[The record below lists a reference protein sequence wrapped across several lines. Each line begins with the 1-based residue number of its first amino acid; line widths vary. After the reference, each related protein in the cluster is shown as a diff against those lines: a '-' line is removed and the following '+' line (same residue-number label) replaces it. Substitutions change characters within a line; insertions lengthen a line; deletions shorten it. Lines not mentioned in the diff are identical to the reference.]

1 MNSTRA
7 AFAEDLGG
15 GKIRC
20 GLCPHEC
27 EIKPGK
33 VGVCRTRRNEEGAL
47 EVLTRGRLRAVA
59 VDPIEKKPL
68 SHYRPASETFS
79 VASVGCNL
87 KCPFCQNHGLS
98 QALRDESP
106 AMAEDGRRWTAEEI
120 VAAAAGRGC
129 ASISFTYS
137 EPILSFELARDVAA
151 LARPEGIEIVFV
163 TNGTVNPGPAREL
176 AGWLA
181 AANVDLKCFS
191 AEDYDRVLGGSLEA
205 VTGAIEIFKK
215 GGVWVEVTTL
225 VVPGFN
231 DGDEQLGAIAGFLA
245 GVDPAI
251 PWHVSRFHPDY
262 KWIDRR
268 PTPPATLERAREI
281 GRAAGLRYVYTGNIP
296 GDDGEKTRCPGCGDV
311 VIDRVGYFVREV
323 RTDGGRCPG
332 CGEPIEGVG
341 LR

>member
-1 MNSTRA
+1 MNPGA
-7 AFAEDLGG
+7 AFAEDLGDG
-15 GKIRC
+15 RVRC

-27 EIKPGK
+27 VIKPGK
-33 VGVCRTRRNEEGAL
+33 VGVCSTRRNDEGVL
-47 EVLTRGRLRAVA
+47 SVLTHGRLRAVA

-68 SHYRPASETFS
+68 SHYRPGSETFS

-87 KCPFCQNHGLS
+87 KCPFCQNHSLS

-106 AMAEDGRRWTAEEI
+106 TVAESGRRWSAEEI
-120 VAAAAGRGC
+120 VAAAVGQHC

-137 EPILSFELARDVAA
+137 EPILSFEIARDVAA
-151 LARPEGIEIVFV
+151 LAKPQEVEIVFV
-163 TNGTVNPGPAREL
+163 TNGQVNPGPAREL
-176 AGWLA
+176 AGFIA

-191 AEDYDRVLGGSLEA
+191 AKDYTDVLGGSLEA
-205 VTGAIEIFKK
+205 VTQAIEIFKG

-231 DGDEQLGAIAGFLA
+231 DGDDQLGAIAAFLA
-245 GVDPAI
+245 GIDPAI

-262 KWIDRR
+262 KWLER
-268 PTPPATLERAREI
+268 PATPPATLERAREI
-281 GRAAGLRYVYTGNIP
+281 GRQAGLRYVYTGNIP
-296 GDDGEKTRCPGCGDV
+296 GDDGEKTHCPKCEDV

-323 RTDGGRCPG
+323 RTETGHCPS
-332 CGEPIEGVG
+332 CGEAIEGVG